1 MIKISFLLIANIV
14 FLSFISKAQKPREFY
29 QVTVYH
35 FNSPEQENSI
45 DIYLKEA
52 YMPALRKK
60 GIKNIGVFKPL
71 ANDTAVN
78 KRIYIVI
85 ALKTLHQIID
95 IPEQISKDKQFLQTG
110 KEYLDAVYNNPPY
123 TRMENIIIKAFQLAP
138 VMNLPKL
145 SGPKPERIYEL
156 RSYEGPTEKL
166 YKNKV
171 RMFNQGGEISLFSRL
186 KFNAIFYGEVIA
198 GSRMPNLMYMTS
210 FENKDDRDAHWKTF
224 SADPEWKKISALPEY
239 QNNVSR
245 NETILMHAADYSDY

>member
-1 MIKISFLLIANIV
+1 MIKISFLVIANIV

-95 IPEQISKDKQFLQTG
+95 IPEQISKDKQYLQTG
-110 KEYLDAVYNNPPY
+110 KEYMDAVYNNPPY

>member
-1 MIKISFLLIANIV
+1 MIKISLLLITNLI
-14 FLSFISKAQKPREFY
+14 LISFFSNAQKPREFY

-35 FNSPEQENSI
+35 FNSPEQESSI

-78 KRIYIVI
+78 KRIYMVI

-171 RMFNQGGEISLFSRL
+171 QMFNQGGEISLFSRL

>member
-1 MIKISFLLIANIV
+1 MIKITFLLITNIV
-14 FLSFISKAQKPREFY
+14 FLSFFSNAQKSREFY

-45 DIYLKEA
+45 DIYLKGA

-60 GIKNIGVFKPL
+60 GTKNIGVFKPL
-71 ANDTAVN
+71 ANDTAVD
-78 KRIYIVI
+78 KRIYII
-85 ALKTLHQIID
+85 TPIKTLHQIID
-95 IPEQISKDKQFLQTG
+95 IPDQLSKDKQFLQTG

-123 TRMENIIIKAFQLAP
+123 SRMENIIIKAFQLAP